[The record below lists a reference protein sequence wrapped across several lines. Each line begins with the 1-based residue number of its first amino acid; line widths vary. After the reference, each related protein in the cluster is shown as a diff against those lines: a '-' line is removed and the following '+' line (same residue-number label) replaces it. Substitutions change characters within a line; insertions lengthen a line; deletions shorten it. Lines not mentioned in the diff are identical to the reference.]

1 MKPSAEYAAV
11 IGVDWADQ
19 KHDVCL
25 LVPGAAQPERTV
37 LPHSAEAIAAWVG
50 QLRQRFGARP
60 VAVALEQSR
69 GGLIAALMAH
79 EFLVLYP
86 INPGAL
92 AKYRHSFA
100 TSCAKDDPTDAQLLA
115 ELIVKHPEKF
125 RPWRPDSAITR
136 QLAALV
142 EARRHAVN
150 LRTRLSNALR
160 SALKGYFPQ
169 ALELVGEDLFTPL
182 ACEFLAKWPSLPA
195 LQRARSETVRRFYYA
210 HNSRRADV
218 IEERLQLI
226 AAATPLTTDEAIVAP
241 AVLTVQLLVGQLRS
255 LTAGIARYEQQI
267 AAVFAAHEDAPIFA
281 SFPGAG
287 PTFAPRL
294 LAAVGSDRSRFA
306 SVESLQQYSGIAPV
320 TERSGNRCWVHW
332 RWACP
337 KFLRQSFHEYANE
350 SIRHSL
356 WARAYYQQ
364 QMQKG
369 SSHAAATRALAFKW
383 QRILWRCWQDR
394 QPYNE
399 VYYLTMLQKRGSKL
413 LQLIAKP
420 TEQAA

>member
-337 KFLRQSFHEYANE
+337 KFLRQSFHEYVNE